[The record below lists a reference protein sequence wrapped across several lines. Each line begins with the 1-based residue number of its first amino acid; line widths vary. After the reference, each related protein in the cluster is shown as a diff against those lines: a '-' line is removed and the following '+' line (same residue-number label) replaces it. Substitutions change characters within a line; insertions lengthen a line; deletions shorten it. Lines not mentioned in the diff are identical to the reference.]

1 MSKLFSPIQLR
12 GSTIKNRI
20 FVSPMCQ
27 YSAHDGILNDWHRVH
42 YGSRAVGGAGLVMIE
57 ASSVSPAGRITPYD
71 SGIWSAQQVEAL
83 RPIIASI
90 REQGA
95 TPGIQLAHAGRKGSC
110 TQPWMG
116 GKGIAIQNG
125 GWQPLAPSAVPFS
138 TDYNLPREMDQADID
153 KVTAEFA
160 TATKLALV
168 AGFETVEIHMAHGY
182 LLHQFLSPLSNR
194 RSDSYGGSLANR
206 MRFPMQV
213 AQTVRELW
221 PEDKPVMVRI
231 SATDWVEGGWDMTGS
246 LTLVNQLKAIGI
258 DMVDVSSGGLVP
270 GAVIPAAPGYQTAF
284 AAELRKQ
291 TGMAISAVGMITGA
305 IQAEHILVTGQAD
318 VVSIARELLRDPYWP
333 LHAAKSLGVDL
344 PWPPQYRR
352 AKP

>member
-12 GSTIKNRI
+12 GLTVKNRI
-20 FVSPMCQ
+20 FMSPMCQ

-57 ASSVSPAGRITPYD
+57 ASSVSPEGRITPYD

-83 RPIIASI
+83 HPVIASI

-110 TQPWMG
+110 TQPWKG
-116 GKGIAIQNG
+116 GKGISLKDG
-125 GWQPLAPSAVPFS
+125 GWQPPAPSAIPFS
-138 TDYNLPREMDQADID
+138 ADYNMPVEMSRADID

-160 TATKLALV
+160 ASTKLALD

-182 LLHQFLSPLSNR
+182 LLHQFLSPLSNH
-194 RSDSYGGSLANR
+194 RSDSYGGSLENR

-213 AQTVRELW
+213 AQTVRDLW
-221 PEDKPVMVRI
+221 PDDKPVMVRI
-231 SATDWVEGGWDMTGS
+231 SATDWVDGGWDMAGS
-246 LTLVNQLKAIGI
+246 LALVRRLKSIGI

-284 AAELRKQ
+284 AAELRRE
-291 TGMAISAVGMITGA
+291 TGMAISAVGMITDA
-305 IQAEHILVTGQAD
+305 VQAEHILVTQQAD

-333 LHAAKSLGVDL
+333 LHAAKKLGVDI
-344 PWPPQYRR
+344 PWPPQYQR

>member
-12 GSTIKNRI
+12 GLTVKNRI
-20 FVSPMCQ
+20 FMSPMCQ

-57 ASSVSPAGRITPYD
+57 ASSVSPEGRITPYD

-83 RPIIASI
+83 RLIIASI

-110 TQPWMG
+110 TQPWKG
-116 GKGIAIQNG
+116 GKGISLKDG
-125 GWQPLAPSAVPFS
+125 GWQPPAPSAIAFS
-138 TDYNLPREMDQADID
+138 ADYNMPVEMSQADID

-160 TATKLALV
+160 ASTKLALD

-182 LLHQFLSPLSNR
+182 LLHQFLSPLSNH
-194 RSDSYGGSLANR
+194 RSDSYGGSLENR

-213 AQTVRELW
+213 AQTVRDLW
-221 PEDKPVMVRI
+221 PDDKPVMVRI
-231 SATDWVEGGWDMTGS
+231 SATDWVEGGWDMAGS
-246 LTLVNQLKAIGI
+246 LALVRRLKSIGI

-284 AAELRKQ
+284 AAELRRE
-291 TGMAISAVGMITGA
+291 TGMAISAVGMITEA
-305 IQAEHILVTGQAD
+305 VQAEHILVTQQAD

-333 LHAAKSLGVDL
+333 LHAAKKLGVDIS
-344 PWPPQYRR
+344 WPPQYQR

>member
-12 GSTIKNRI
+12 GLTVKNRI
-20 FVSPMCQ
+20 FMSPMCQ

-57 ASSVSPAGRITPYD
+57 ASSVSPEGRITPYD

-83 RPIIASI
+83 HPVIASI
-90 REQGA
+90 RGQGA

-110 TQPWMG
+110 TQPWKG
-116 GKGIAIQNG
+116 GKGISLKDG
-125 GWQPLAPSAVPFS
+125 GWQPPAPSAIPFS
-138 TDYNLPREMDQADID
+138 ADYNMPVEMSQADID
-153 KVTAEFA
+153 RVTAEFA
-160 TATKLALV
+160 ASTKLALD
-168 AGFETVEIHMAHGY
+168 AGFETIEIHMAHGY

-194 RSDSYGGSLANR
+194 RSDSYGGSLENR
-206 MRFPMQV
+206 MRFPMQI
-213 AQTVRELW
+213 AQTVRDLW
-221 PEDKPVMVRI
+221 PDDKPVMVRI
-231 SATDWVEGGWDMTGS
+231 SATDWVEGGWDMAGS
-246 LTLVNQLKAIGI
+246 LALVNRLKSIGI
-258 DMVDVSSGGLVP
+258 DMVDVSSGGLIP

-291 TGMAISAVGMITGA
+291 TGMAISAVGMITDA
-305 IQAEHILVTGQAD
+305 VQAEHILVTQQAD

-333 LHAAKSLGVDL
+333 LHAAKKLGVDI
-344 PWPPQYRR
+344 PWPPQYQR